1 MALYK
6 MDSLNSTS
14 MITSI
19 CTAGAKAG
27 AWSSSGHRVCEEQQ
41 GDKAHGGCMPVC
53 HSSAQA
59 IESVLPR
66 SRRFSVLF
74 FVGPSSEGIVQPNM
88 GRKDV
93 GFTAVTTGRFD
104 ELHIE
109 IGNLDNGRQTEM
121 RSSFSGGTRRPGVR
135 HADHGAQHT
144 DARRP
149 RCPGQY

>member
-6 MDSLNSTS
+6 MDSLNSMS

-74 FVGPSSEGIVQPNM
+74 SWGHRPRVQPNM

-93 GFTAVTTGRFD
+93 GFTAATTGRFD

-109 IGNLDNGRQTEM
+109 IGNRDNGK
-121 RSSFSGGTRRPGVR
+121 
-135 HADHGAQHT
+135 AN
-144 DARRP
+144 
-149 RCPGQY
+149 